1 MSLRIVAGSLKR
13 RLIDEVPGESTR
25 PTTDRNR
32 ESLFNILGQFFEGG
46 TALDLC
52 AGTGALGIECLSRGM
67 THATFVEQS
76 PIALRVLK
84 SNLKKLSLETQSVVH
99 GVDIVRFLETAD
111 QSFFCILADP
121 PYQANLYEDIIRL
134 VGERGLLTEDG
145 TLVLEADKNATFAS
159 TPTLTLRDVRIMGNT
174 QFAFYQRRSAT

>member
-67 THATFVEQS
+67 THVTFVEHS
-76 PIALRVLK
+76 SVAIRVLK
-84 SNLKKLSLETQSVVH
+84 GNLKKLSIEAQSIVH
-99 GVDIVRFLETAD
+99 GIDVLRFLETTV
-111 QSFFCILADP
+111 QSFDCILADP
-121 PYQANLYEDIIRL
+121 PYQADLYDNIIRM

-145 TLVLEADKNATFAS
+145 TLVLEADKNASFAS
-159 TPTLTLRDVRIMGNT
+159 TSALHLKDVRIMGNT
-174 QFAFYQRRSAT
+174 QFAFFQRRSAT